1 MQQADQLTDNM
12 EIVQRDPQDSR
23 PKSYNKAMLQKLYIE
38 DGLSAVEIADLYDQK
53 YDVNKIKGDIK
64 KWQLNTKFFTNHSIT
79 QKLDAKYEYY
89 SGMIKSYFGANN
101 KFQAKYRE
109 LTNVVQ
115 EMEKMLEVLKNI
127 LSKDSIQKK
136 DLDTKAILS
145 TVESIMSTSKIN
157 VVEIIKI
164 QQKDQDTMI
173 KINAMQDA
181 ILDKVMDARNLE
193 IKQIDLEKILNSL
206 YEQVKLIESQT
217 NILGL
222 SHNFRMNVRKTILK
236 VTGSKSNILKQE
248 EEQWRELTIAEAEDN
263 GVKINRLQ
271 LYEAHQIMKK
281 GIPRKEAF
289 RIMKELTNNP
299 ELKQEDLIQQYI
311 NRGENELTEN

>member
-1 MQQADQLTDNM
+1 MQQADQLTNNM
-12 EIVQRDPQDSR
+12 EIVQVAEPQDSR

-79 QKLDAKYEYY
+79 QKLDAKYDHY
-89 SGMIKSYFGANN
+89 SGMIKAYSGAN

-115 EMEKMLEVLKNI
+115 EMEKMLEALKNI
-127 LSKDSIQKK
+127 LSKDAIQKK

-145 TVESIMSTSKIN
+145 TVESIMQVSKIN
-157 VVEIIKI
+157 VVDIIKI

-173 KINAMQDA
+173 KLNAMQDA
-181 ILDKVMDARNLE
+181 ILDKLMDARDLE

-206 YEQVKLIESQT
+206 YEQVKVIETQT

-248 EEQWRELTIAEAEDN
+248 EEQWRELTIAQAEEN

-271 LYEAHQIMKK
+271 LFEAHRIMKK

-289 RIMKELTNNP
+289 RIMKELNDNP
-299 ELKQEDLIQQYI
+299 ELKQEDLIQKYI
-311 NRGENELTEN
+311 NRGENEPTEN